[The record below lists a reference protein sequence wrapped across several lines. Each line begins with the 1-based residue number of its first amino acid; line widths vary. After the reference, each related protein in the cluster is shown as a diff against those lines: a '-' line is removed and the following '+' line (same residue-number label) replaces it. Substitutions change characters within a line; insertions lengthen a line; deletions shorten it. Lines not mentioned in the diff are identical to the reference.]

1 MMQNVERTK
10 NPAGESHKAVKCRV
24 KWFNTT
30 KGFGFVAPVDGNEDA
45 FVHISALVPHNLQG
59 LPEGAMIICDLDVT
73 ERGLQVLRIIDLGPA
88 PVLENDDAACRFI
101 LGTVKF
107 FNGRKGFGFVTPDA
121 GGTDIFV
128 HMKALEKSGLG
139 ALREGQRV
147 RLKVLDNE
155 KGPTAE
161 GLQILTHETP
171 ADD

>member
-1 MMQNVERTK
+1 MHSMDRKQALA
-10 NPAGESHKAVKCRV
+10 PAAQKEVKCRV

-30 KGFGFVAPVDGNEDA
+30 KGFGFVAPYGSGEDA
-45 FVHISALVPHNLQG
+45 FVHISVLMPHNLQG
-59 LPEGAMIICDLDVT
+59 LPEGAEVICDLDIG
-73 ERGLQVLRIIDLGPA
+73 ERGLQVTRIVNLGPA
-88 PVLENDDAACRFI
+88 PVLENDNAACHFV

-107 FNGRKGFGFVTPDA
+107 FNHRKGFGFATPDD
-121 GGTDIFV
+121 GGADVFV

-161 GLQILTHETP
+161 GLELLPETS
-171 ADD
+171 